1 MNIPSFELTALGRY
15 VIRFYL
21 SLSLKTGFPNH
32 SGTLNIRHATIVLI
46 ASYVAC
52 LIVFSKSN
60 NLMVI
65 IAYLGNQG
73 EKIEKKNTLK
83 SHLKLQQLEKGGEER
98 SQYYKISIF
107 EME

>member
-46 ASYVAC
+46 ALYVAC
-52 LIVFSKSN
+52 LIVFSKFQQFDGHNCIFRKSR
-60 NLMVI
+60 
-65 IAYLGNQG
+65 
-73 EKIEKKNTLK
+73 EKN
-83 SHLKLQQLEKGGEER
+83 
-98 SQYYKISIF
+98 
-107 EME
+107 